1 MHQLL
6 IVDDHPLYRLA
17 LRQTIADAL
26 PGARVDEAGDLAE
39 AHARLAAAP
48 ETELVL
54 LDLQLPGIHGLLALG
69 ELRASHP
76 GVAVAILSGRDDPGT
91 VRRAF
96 AMGACGY
103 LTKHATPAELQAGLS
118 ALLAGQRWMPAALR
132 ELLARA
138 PRDAEADSLAARL
151 ASLSPQQLKVLQ
163 RVAEG
168 RLNKQIAD
176 ELGIQERTVKAHLT
190 VVFEKLGVRN
200 RTQAG
205 VLLSALSGEPAP
217 AGS

>member
-1 MHQLL
+1 MHHLL

-17 LRQTIADAL
+17 LRQTIAAAM
-26 PGARVDEAGDLAE
+26 PSARIDEAGDVAG
-39 AHARLAAAP
+39 AHAALEAAP
-48 ETELVL
+48 DTDLVL
-54 LDLQLPGIHGLLALG
+54 LDLQLPGTHGLLALG
-69 ELRASHP
+69 ELRAAHP
-76 GVAVAILSGRDDPGT
+76 GVAVAILSAQDDPAT
-91 VRRAF
+91 VRRAL

-103 LTKHATPAELQAGLS
+103 ITKHASTEEMQIGLD
-118 ALLAGQRWMPAALR
+118 ALLAGDAWLPVSLR
-132 ELLARA
+132 ERLART
-138 PRDAEADSLAARL
+138 PRDSHSEDLAARL
-151 ASLSPQQLKVLQ
+151 ASLSPQQLRVLQ

-205 VLLSALSGEPAP
+205 VLLSQL
-217 AGS
+217 AGDLA

>member
-1 MHQLL
+1 MHRLL

-17 LRQTIADAL
+17 LRQTAEAAL
-26 PGARVDEAGDLAE
+26 PGARVDEAGDLE
-39 AHARLAAAP
+39 AAKAILQACP
-48 ETELVL
+48 EIELVL
-54 LDLQLPGIHGLLALG
+54 LDLQLPGTHGLLALG
-69 ELRASHP
+69 ELRALYP
-76 GVAVAILSGRDDPGT
+76 DVAVAILSARDDAPT
-91 VRRAF
+91 VRQAM

-103 LTKHATPAELQAGLS
+103 ITKHAATEELHAGLR
-118 ALLAGQRWMPAALR
+118 ALLAGEAWMPPALR
-132 ELLARA
+132 QLLARA
-138 PRDAEADSLAARL
+138 PRDSEAEGLAARL

-168 RLNKQIAD
+168 RLNTQIAD

-205 VLLSALSGEPAP
+205 VLLSGLAGE
-217 AGS
+217 

>member
-1 MHQLL
+1 MHHLL

-17 LRQTIADAL
+17 LRQTIAGAL
-26 PGARVDEAGDLAE
+26 PGSRVDEAGDLAA
-39 AHARLAAAP
+39 AHALLAAAP
-48 ETELVL
+48 DVDLVL
-54 LDLQLPGIHGLLALG
+54 LDLQLPGTHGLLALG

-76 GVAVAILSGRDDPGT
+76 GVAVAILSGQDDPGT
-91 VRRAF
+91 VRRAL
-96 AMGACGY
+96 ALGACGY
-103 LTKHATPAELQAGLS
+103 LTKHATTEELHTGLS
-118 ALLAGQRWMPAALR
+118 ALLAGQRWMPEALR
-132 ELLARA
+132 ELLART

-151 ASLSPQQLKVLQ
+151 ATLSPQQLKVLQ

-205 VLLSALSGEPAP
+205 VVLLAWS
-217 AGS
+217 

>member
-1 MHQLL
+1 MHRLL

-17 LRQTIADAL
+17 LRQTAEAAL
-26 PGARVDEAGDLAE
+26 PGSCIDEAGDLDA
-39 AHARLAAAP
+39 ALAVLAALP
-48 ETELVL
+48 DTDLVL
-54 LDLQLPGIHGLLALG
+54 LDLQLPGTHGLLALG
-69 ELRASHP
+69 ELRAAHP
-76 GVAVAILSGRDDPGT
+76 GVAVAILSARDDVPT
-91 VRRAF
+91 VRRAL

-103 LTKHATPAELQAGLS
+103 LTKHAATAELHEGLR
-118 ALLAGQRWMPAALR
+118 ALLEGRTWLPASLR
-132 ELLARA
+132 ERLVRT
-138 PRDAEADSLAARL
+138 PRDSEAESTAARL
-151 ASLSPQQLKVLQ
+151 ASLSPQQLRVLQ

-205 VLLSALSGEPAP
+205 VLLQSLAD
-217 AGS
+217 

>member
-1 MHQLL
+1 MHRLL

-17 LRQTIADAL
+17 LRQTAEAAL
-26 PGARVDEAGDLAE
+26 PGARIDEAGDLDA
-39 AHARLAAAP
+39 ALAVLAAVP
-48 ETELVL
+48 DTDLVL
-54 LDLQLPGIHGLLALG
+54 LDLQLPGTHGLLALG
-69 ELRASHP
+69 ELRAVHP
-76 GVAVAILSGRDDPGT
+76 GVAVAILSARDDAPT
-91 VRRAF
+91 VRRAL

-103 LTKHATPAELQAGLS
+103 LTKHAATAELHEGLR
-118 ALLAGQRWMPAALR
+118 ALLEGRIWLPASLR
-132 ELLARA
+132 ERLVRT
-138 PRDAEADSLAARL
+138 PRDSEAESTAARL
-151 ASLSPQQLKVLQ
+151 ASLSPQQLRVLQ

-205 VLLSALSGEPAP
+205 VLLQALVGE
-217 AGS
+217 G

>member
-1 MHQLL
+1 MHHLL
-6 IVDDHPLYRLA
+6 IVDDHPLYRMA
-17 LRQTIADAL
+17 LRQTLAAAL
-26 PGARVDEAGDLAE
+26 PEARIDEAGDLAA
-39 AHARLAAAP
+39 AHAALALAP
-48 ETELVL
+48 DTDLVL
-54 LDLQLPGIHGLLALG
+54 LDLQLPGTHGLLGLS
-69 ELRASHP
+69 ELRALHP
-76 GVAVAILSGRDDPGT
+76 GVAVAILSAQDDAAT
-91 VRRAF
+91 VRRAL

-103 LTKHATPAELQAGLS
+103 LTKHAGTEEMRAGVQ
-118 ALLAGQRWMPAALR
+118 ALLAGETWLPAALR
-132 ELLARA
+132 ARLART
-138 PRDAEADSLAARL
+138 PRDDASESLAARL

-205 VLLSALSGEPAP
+205 VLLSGL
-217 AGS
+217 AGD

>member
-1 MHQLL
+1 MHHLL

-17 LRQTIADAL
+17 LRQTLAVAL
-26 PGARVDEAGDLAE
+26 PEARIDEAGDLAA
-39 AHARLAAAP
+39 AHAALEAAP
-48 ETELVL
+48 DTDLVL
-54 LDLQLPGIHGLLALG
+54 LDLQLPGTQGLLGLG
-69 ELRASHP
+69 ELRAAHLS
-76 GVAVAILSGRDDPGT
+76 VAVAILSGQDDPGT
-91 VRRAF
+91 VRRAL

-103 LTKHATPAELQAGLS
+103 LTKHAATDELHAGVQ
-118 ALLAGQRWMPAALR
+118 ALLAGQTWMPPALR
-132 ELLARA
+132 ELLART
-138 PRDAEADSLAARL
+138 PRDSEGESLAARL
-151 ASLSPQQLKVLQ
+151 ATLSPQQLKVLQ

-205 VLLSALSGEPAP
+205 VLLSGLAGE
-217 AGS
+217 GG

>member
-1 MHQLL
+1 MHHLL

-17 LRQTIADAL
+17 LRQTLAAGL
-26 PGARVDEAGDLAE
+26 PGARIDEAGDLAS
-39 AHARLAAAP
+39 AQSVLADAP
-48 ETELVL
+48 DVDLVL
-54 LDLQLPGIHGLLALG
+54 LDLQLPGTHGLLALG
-69 ELRASHP
+69 ELRAAHP
-76 GVAVAILSGRDDPGT
+76 GVAVAILSGQDDPAT
-91 VRRAF
+91 VRRAL

-103 LTKHATPAELQAGLS
+103 LTKHAGTGLHAGVR
-118 ALLAGQRWMPAALR
+118 ALLAGETWMPAALR
-132 ELLARA
+132 ELLART
-138 PRDAEADSLAARL
+138 PRDGESESLAARL
-151 ASLSPQQLKVLQ
+151 ATLSPQQLKVLQ

-205 VLLSALSGEPAP
+205 VLLSGLAGE
-217 AGS
+217 

>member
-1 MHQLL
+1 MHHLL

-17 LRQTIADAL
+17 LRQTLAAGL
-26 PGARVDEAGDLAE
+26 PGVRIDEAGDLAG
-39 AHARLAAAP
+39 AQGLLAESP
-48 ETELVL
+48 DIDLVL
-54 LDLQLPGIHGLLALG
+54 LDLQLPGTHGLLALG
-69 ELRASHP
+69 ELRAAHP
-76 GVAVAILSGRDDPGT
+76 GVAVAILSGQDDAAT
-91 VRRAF
+91 VRRAL

-103 LTKHATPAELQAGLS
+103 LTKHAGTDELHAGVR
-118 ALLAGQRWMPAALR
+118 ALLAGETWMPAALR
-132 ELLARA
+132 ELLART
-138 PRDAEADSLAARL
+138 PRDGASESLAARL
-151 ASLSPQQLKVLQ
+151 ATLSPQQLKVLQ

-205 VLLSALSGEPAP
+205 VLLSGL
-217 AGS
+217 AGD

>member
-1 MHQLL
+1 MHRLL

-17 LRQTIADAL
+17 LRQTAESAL
-26 PGARVDEAGDLAE
+26 PGASIDEAGELESA
-39 AHARLAAAP
+39 LAALGAAP
-48 ETELVL
+48 DIDLVL
-54 LDLQLPGIHGLLALG
+54 LDLQLPGTHGLLALG
-69 ELRASHP
+69 ELRAAHP
-76 GVAVAILSGRDDPGT
+76 GVAVAILSARDDAPT
-91 VRRAF
+91 VRRAL

-103 LTKHATPAELQAGLS
+103 ITKHAATAELHEGLR
-118 ALLAGQRWMPAALR
+118 ALLDGRVWLPSALR
-132 ELLARA
+132 ERLLRT
-138 PRDAEADSLAARL
+138 PRDNEAESMAARL
-151 ASLSPQQLKVLQ
+151 ASLSPQQLRVLQ

-205 VLLSALSGEPAP
+205 VLLQAMAGE
-217 AGS
+217 G

>member
-1 MHQLL
+1 MHRLL

-17 LRQTIADAL
+17 LRQTAEATL
-26 PGARVDEAGDLAE
+26 PGARVDEAGDLE
-39 AHARLAAAP
+39 AAKAALQACP
-48 ETELVL
+48 EIDLVL
-54 LDLQLPGIHGLLALG
+54 LDLQLPGTHGLLALG
-69 ELRASHP
+69 ELRALHP
-76 GVAVAILSGRDDPGT
+76 DVAVAILSARDDAPT
-91 VRRAF
+91 VRQAL

-103 LTKHATPAELQAGLS
+103 ITKHAATAELHDGLK
-118 ALLAGQRWMPAALR
+118 ALLGGHAWLPATLR
-132 ELLARA
+132 ERLART
-138 PRDAEADSLAARL
+138 PRDGAAESTAARL

-205 VLLSALSGEPAP
+205 VLLQALADG
-217 AGS
+217 GG

>member
-6 IVDDHPLYRLA
+6 IVDDHPLYRMA
-17 LRQTIADAL
+17 LRQTIAAAL
-26 PGARVDEAGDLAE
+26 PEARIEEAADLPSA
-39 AHARLAAAP
+39 LAALALGP
-48 ETELVL
+48 DTDLVL
-54 LDLQLPGIHGLLALG
+54 LDLQLPGTHGLLALT
-69 ELRASHP
+69 EIRAMHP
-76 GVAVAILSGRDDPGT
+76 SVAVAILSGQDDAAT
-91 VRRAF
+91 VRRAL

-103 LTKHATPAELQAGLS
+103 ITKHASTDDLHAGLL
-118 ALLAGQRWMPAALR
+118 ALLGGETWLPPALR
-132 ELLARA
+132 EQLART
-138 PRDAEADSLAARL
+138 PRDTEAEKLAARL
-151 ASLSPQQLKVLQ
+151 SSLSPQQLKVLQ

-205 VLLSALSGEPAP
+205 VLLSALTGESAN
-217 AGS
+217 G